1 MGKEVLTKL
10 SGHVARDVWIRYS
23 QEQFEITEKWELQV
37 MICGASLYSN
47 YLRQSM
53 SGLSDNI
60 LAFVLWNNKH
70 IFEVVQEMKSSRDL
84 V

>member
-1 MGKEVLTKL
+1 MLLGMYGYGTLKNSLKL
-10 SGHVARDVWIRYS
+10 LRN
-23 QEQFEITEKWELQV
+23 EKWELQV
-37 MICGASLYSN
+37 MICGASLTCSDN
-47 YLRQSM
+47 SV

-70 IFEVVQEMKSSRDL
+70 IFEVVQEMKSSRHL